1 LTAGIP
7 APIVPG
13 LDKSSFRLGD
23 RVVFAILF
31 TLVVA
36 LYWPVATILP
46 LHGDNFYVLA
56 WANAMP
62 LTAVAAVDP
71 AIYPE
76 WRPLAYLSVWLEHRL
91 VGIDGVAVHY
101 ATNLA
106 IWAVCALLV
115 YRITFALSGSRAAA
129 FCAAL
134 ILIVDQRIE
143 SALTWIIGRQ
153 MLLACLFGLG
163 AIYILLVRGRDR
175 DLRRPEWIAIG
186 ALLLASALSK
196 EYGLSF
202 AIAIAAHGLWS
213 RHRMQVAASTI
224 AVVCY
229 GALRIGLAAGAIG
242 GPYCESMGL
251 MFATDDRCVEP
262 ATATGIGQMAYN
274 AAASFVGTL
283 MPGLFSDNGAI
294 EIAGDR
300 VARTTIF
307 LALVAIGYLRGSPQ
321 LIPLALLP
329 LATGMMGFM
338 SYRPRNQLTGLVG
351 LAILGGVG
359 LATIL
364 RPRFSSSRSRVVAT
378 VAVIAVLVVL
388 VARGYD
394 ARANVRRAVIDARL
408 QPPCDAGWLAR
419 DYSRSFARLLKAAYQ
434 IPDPH
439 CVDTN

>member
-1 LTAGIP
+1 L
-7 APIVPG
+7 IVRG
-13 LDKSSFRLGD
+13 LAQSSWHLSD

-31 TLVVA
+31 TFVVA
-36 LYWPVATILP
+36 LYWPVLTILP
-46 LHGDNFYVLA
+46 LHGDNFYALA

-101 ATNLA
+101 AINLA
-106 IWAVCALLV
+106 LWTSCAFLV
-115 YRITFALSGSRAAA
+115 YRITLAFSGSQAGA

-134 ILIVDQRIE
+134 ILLVDQRVE
-143 SALTWIIGRQ
+143 SALTWIIERQ

-163 AIYILLVRGRDR
+163 ALYVLLVRGRDR
-175 DLRRPEWIAIG
+175 AVTRREWGAIG
-186 ALLLASALSK
+186 GLLLASALSK
-196 EYGLSF
+196 EHGLAF
-202 AIAIAAHGLWS
+202 AIAIGGHGLWS
-213 RHRMQVAASTI
+213 RHRMQIASAAT
-224 AVVCY
+224 AVVIY

-242 GPYCESMGL
+242 GPYCESMGF
-251 MFATDDRCVEP
+251 MFGADDRCVDP
-262 ATATGIGQMAYN
+262 ATATGISQMAYN

-300 VARTTIF
+300 VARKTI
-307 LALVAIGYLRGSPQ
+307 LLGLVAIGYLRGSPQ
-321 LIPLALLP
+321 LIPLAILP
-329 LATGMMGFM
+329 LATGLLGFM

-364 RPRFSSSRSRVVAT
+364 RQRSSSSRSRIVAR
-378 VAVIAVLVVL
+378 VAVISVLVVL
-388 VARGYD
+388 AARGYD
-394 ARANVRRAVIDARL
+394 ARANVRRTVADGREQA
-408 QPPCDAGWLAR
+408 PCEAGWLDR
-419 DYSRSFARLLKAAYQ
+419 DYNRSFARLVKAAYK
-434 IPDPH
+434 IPDPY
-439 CVDTN
+439 CVDTQ